1 MDEPREYPIR
11 RVPRDEAGRLELLA
25 VRPRLWEYL
34 LYGNA
39 LYAARAKYENR
50 WRDHQLGYTLKVGAV
65 VDPTNLMSVMIER
78 SSHAS
83 AITRNLELVTSK
95 AAHERAF
102 GESEESADAALIEHM
117 ATRLMDL
124 YGLLLDWVEETRAL
138 RVPDWAEHL
147 KYLVASLMN
156 QPLQRTHDFVDE
168 YISSVEHAIDNL
180 ANGQTSTETINIDI
194 TYEIEDD
201 LLQEIDRELRRI
213 KPRLHER
220 E

>member
-1 MDEPREYPIR
+1 
-11 RVPRDEAGRLELLA
+11 
-25 VRPRLWEYL
+25 
-34 LYGNA
+34 
-39 LYAARAKYENR
+39 
-50 WRDHQLGYTLKVGAV
+50 
-65 VDPTNLMSVMIER
+65 
-78 SSHAS
+78 
-83 AITRNLELVTSK
+83 
-95 AAHERAF
+95 
-102 GESEESADAALIEHM
+102 
-117 ATRLMDL
+117 
-124 YGLLLDWVEETRAL
+124 
-138 RVPDWAEHL
+138 
-147 KYLVASLMN
+147 MN